1 MKYFTSLTKFNI
13 KKTLNIFTLR
23 ERHSYILSLQE
34 IMHTVNNTDLTLRS
48 LHRLCNQNVYP
59 LVKTLCC
66 LKTTSYD
73 TTRGILY
80 VQSSRFLLRTRIF

>member
-23 ERHSYILSLQE
+23 ERHSHILSLQE
-34 IMHTVNNTDLTLRS
+34 IMHTVNNTDLTLCS
-48 LHRLCNQNVYP
+48 LHRLGNQNVYP
-59 LVKTLCC
+59 LVKTVYC

-73 TTRGILY
+73 TTRGIL
-80 VQSSRFLLRTRIF
+80 